1 MTIKYFAYSFLV
13 TSVLVL
19 SLSANAYAGT
29 IRIEGILEES
39 DKISKTYDFPKH
51 GIFEISNNNK
61 VCPSNQ
67 CKLIPNT
74 KVTSTP
80 SGMFLASNGDSM
92 MLTGFYR
99 LQDDITNGHF
109 THKKQKLVEGIDFM
123 FSCVFDDIQENLKNG
138 TTKYLCSDK
147 STLFGGA
154 ARSFNNTNYP
164 YTFSASFELPSRH
177 FVLNAEERE

>member
-1 MTIKYFAYSFLV
+1 VLFLSF
-13 TSVLVL
+13 
-19 SLSANAYAGT
+19 SANAYAGT
-29 IRIEGILEES
+29 IRIDGFLEVP
-39 DKISKTYDFPKH
+39 DRISKTYDFPK
-51 GIFEISNNNK
+51 GGLFELSNNNT

-80 SGMFLASNGDSM
+80 SGMYLASNENGM

-99 LQDDITNGHF
+99 LQDNITNAHF
-109 THKKQKLVEGIDFM
+109 THKKQKLVEGVDFM

-147 STLFGGA
+147 STLFGA
-154 ARSFNNTNYP
+154 ATRSFNNTNYP
-164 YTFSASFELPSRH
+164 YNFSASFELPSRH
-177 FVLNAEERE
+177 FVLNAEERK